1 MRIEEIMRK
10 RDNLNKKY
18 KISLKG
24 FSLGIWEYRES
35 LILGSFDF
43 YNDEG
48 IPLTGNFLISNFFEM
63 DFEEVEVVDWNKIL
77 VDTKVLVSDDGVE
90 WFNRY
95 FAKYENGKFY
105 AWSSG
110 KSSFTITN
118 KENYSN
124 WKYCELY
131 IAKEINK

>member
-1 MRIEEIMRK
+1 MRIEEIIIK
-10 RDNLNKKY
+10 GNNLNKKY
-18 KISLKG
+18 KITFRG
-24 FSLGIWEYRES
+24 TSLGIWEYKEA

-43 YNDEG
+43 YNDRG
-48 IPLTGNFLISNFFEM
+48 MPLTGNFFISNFFEM
-63 DFEEVEVVDWNKIL
+63 YFEEVEVIDWSKIS
-77 VDTKVLVSDDGVE
+77 VDTKVLVSDDGEV

-110 KSSFTITN
+110 KSSFTIAN

-124 WKYCELY
+124 WKYYKLY
-131 IAKEINK
+131 SEGDR